1 MATELARPTQQH
13 QRVDTR
19 LREVSPDLHLVKVRV
34 RLGNSA
40 DQAAEV
46 AVLRPLKDDVQLVL
60 LVVNVR
66 S

>member
-1 MATELARPTQQH
+1 MATELARPTPQQ

-34 RLGNSA
+34 RLGNAA
-40 DQAAEV
+40 DQTAEV